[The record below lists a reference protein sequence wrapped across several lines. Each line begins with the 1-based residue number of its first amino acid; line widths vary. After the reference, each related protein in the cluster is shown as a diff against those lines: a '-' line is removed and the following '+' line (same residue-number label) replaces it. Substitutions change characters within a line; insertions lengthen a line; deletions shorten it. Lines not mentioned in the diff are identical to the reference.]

1 MDRIG
6 QKDSYA
12 PANARRE
19 IDRHD
24 TLALNLHGL
33 PIDPWLADRADS
45 PRSNDLDRWFA
56 TATKETEG
64 SWTELI
70 KVESMTTRVA
80 VVGIGLLLLLTLI
93 GLAVVCW
100 EGIGWV
106 WESILMT
113 N

>member
-6 QKDSYA
+6 QKDSHA
-12 PANARRE
+12 QANARRE
-19 IDRHD
+19 IDRDD
-24 TLALNLHGL
+24 TLALNLRGL

-45 PRSNDLDRWFA
+45 PRSNDLDRWFT
-56 TATKETEG
+56 TATKETEE

-80 VVGIGLLLLLTLI
+80 VVSIGLLLLLTLI
-93 GLAVVCW
+93 GLAIVCW

-106 WESILMT
+106 CESILMT

>member
-1 MDRIG
+1 MDRTG
-6 QKDSYA
+6 QEDSYA
-12 PANARRE
+12 QANARRE

-45 PRSNDLDRWFA
+45 PRSNDLDRWFT
-56 TATKETEG
+56 TATKEAEG
-64 SWTELI
+64 SWAELI
-70 KVESMTTRVA
+70 RVESMTTRVA
-80 VVGIGLLLLLTLI
+80 EVSIGLLLLLTLI
-93 GLAVVCW
+93 GLAIVCW

-106 WESILMT
+106 CESILMT